1 MKKLNTTK
9 KEWINLG
16 YRVDVDVADGL
27 SGICE
32 MSDWMGEEEMKSNA
46 SLIADAGNT
55 YQECETLPSELMKQR
70 DSLYEFLAKLSLDI
84 ENDINA
90 TPTGDAR
97 NRLCDINIKIGIKL
111 KSMQP

>member
-1 MKKLNTTK
+1 MKQTAEKLT
-9 KEWINLG
+9 I
-16 YRVDVDVADGL
+16 
-27 SGICE
+27 
-32 MSDWMGEEEMKSNA
+32 
-46 SLIADAGNT
+46 DAKRT
-55 YQECETLPSELMKQR
+55 FIECATLPSELMKQR

-97 NRLCDINIKIGIKL
+97 NRICDINIKIGIKL

>member
-1 MKKLNTTK
+1 MKQTAEKLT
-9 KEWINLG
+9 
-16 YRVDVDVADGL
+16 R
-27 SGICE
+27 
-32 MSDWMGEEEMKSNA
+32 
-46 SLIADAGNT
+46 DAKRT
-55 YQECETLPSELMKQR
+55 FIECATLPSELMKQR